1 MSNQEKLKRTLTG
14 TVVSNKMDKT
24 IVVSIERKVQHP
36 KYGKYITRR
45 TKVFAH
51 DENNSCQAGDKV
63 IVQETRPLSK
73 HKNWMLVKVVEK
85 AAQVGES
92 S

>member
-1 MSNQEKLKRTLTG
+1 MSNQEKLNRTLTG
-14 TVVSNKMDKT
+14 VVVSNKMDKT
-24 IVVSIERKVQHP
+24 IVVLIERKVPHP
-36 KYGKYITRR
+36 KYGKYVTRR

-63 IVQETRPLSK
+63 IVKETRPLSR
-73 HKNWMLVKVVEK
+73 HKNWMLLQIVGK
-85 AAQVGES
+85 ATQVGES